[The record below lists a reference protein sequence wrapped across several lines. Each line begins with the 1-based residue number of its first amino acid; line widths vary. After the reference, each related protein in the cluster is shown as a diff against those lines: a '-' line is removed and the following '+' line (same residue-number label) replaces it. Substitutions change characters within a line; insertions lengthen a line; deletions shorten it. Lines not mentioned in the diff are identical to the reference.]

1 MSASRPPA
9 SRRQT
14 PHGGVNMP
22 TYRFESRTAAGK
34 VNSGVMTAPDLAA
47 ASQQIRA
54 RGEYIL
60 ALAPADAVAKKSAL
74 NFSINFGPGAK
85 DVQNFTSQLA
95 VMIRAGISI
104 RSAIEGIAD
113 KVENPK
119 FKTMLVQMKRDVES
133 GKQFSDALLR
143 YPKVF
148 SPLYINMV
156 KASEL
161 SGGFSKMLDKIAKYL
176 AQQIE
181 TKSMVIGAM
190 IYPGIIGSLAVFT
203 TIFLL
208 TFVLPRFM
216 VIFKGKEAALPAP
229 TKLLLALSNFMVNY
243 WYVLLFA
250 LIAGIWGFVLML
262 RTDAGR
268 MWWDKVKLTVP
279 LFKKMFRALYISRGL
294 HTMGQLINAGVP
306 MLDTIAIT
314 AEISGNMLYRR
325 MWRAVHGAVKQ
336 GKKIS
341 MPLAKSPLLP
351 RSVVQM
357 IGAGEE
363 SGKLGEVLD
372 EVSEFYSR
380 ELKSVIKSVT
390 AMIEPI
396 MIVLMGSIVGFIA
409 MSIILPIFKLS
420 SLVK

>member
-1 MSASRPPA
+1 
-9 SRRQT
+9 
-14 PHGGVNMP
+14 MP
-22 TYRFESRTAAGK
+22 TYRYESKNASGK
-34 VNSGVMTAPDLAA
+34 VTAGVISAANLAA
-47 ASQQIRA
+47 ASQQLRS

-60 ALAPADAVAKKSAL
+60 ALAPASDGTGKKKGMLSL
-74 NFSINFGPGAK
+74 EISFGPSAK

-104 RSAIEGIAD
+104 RAAIEGISD
-113 KVENPK
+113 QVENPK
-119 FKTMLVQMKRDVES
+119 FKKMLVQMKKDVEG
-133 GKQFSDALLR
+133 GKQFSDALMR
-143 YPKVF
+143 YPKIF

-161 SGGFSKMLDKIAKYL
+161 SGGFSKMLDRIAAYL

-181 TKSMVIGAM
+181 TASMVKGAM
-190 IYPGIIGSLAVFT
+190 IYPGIIGTMAIGT

-229 TKLLLALSNFMVNY
+229 TKLLLALSNFMTNY
-243 WYVLLFA
+243 WYILLA
-250 LIAGIWGFVLML
+250 AVIAAVWGIILVL
-262 RTDAGR
+262 RTDWGR
-268 MWWDKVKLTVP
+268 LWFDKAKLTVP
-279 LFKKMFRALYISRGL
+279 LFKKMFRALYISRSM

-306 MLDTIAIT
+306 MLDTISIT
-314 AEISGNMLYRR
+314 ADIAGNNLYKR
-325 MWRAVHGAVKQ
+325 MWRAVYTSVKQ

-341 MPLAKSPLLP
+341 MPLTKSPLLP

-357 IGAGEE
+357 ISAGEE

-380 ELKSVIKSVT
+380 ELKAVIKGVT
-390 AMIEPI
+390 AMIEPL

>member
-1 MSASRPPA
+1 
-9 SRRQT
+9 
-14 PHGGVNMP
+14 MP
-22 TYRFESRTAAGK
+22 TYRYESKGRDGK
-34 VNSGVMTAPDLAA
+34 VSSGVLNAANLQA
-47 ASQQIRA
+47 ASQQLRE

-60 ALAPADAVAKKSAL
+60 SLAPDTGASAKKGGLQLS
-74 NFSINFGPGAK
+74 FSFGPGAK

-104 RSAIEGIAD
+104 RAAIEGIAEQA
-113 KVENPK
+113 ENPK
-119 FKTMLVQMKRDVES
+119 FKQMLMQMKKDVES

-161 SGGFSKMLDKIAKYL
+161 SGGFAKMLDKVAAYL
-176 AQQIE
+176 TQQIE
-181 TKSMVIGAM
+181 TVSQVRGAM
-190 IYPGIIGSLAVFT
+190 IYPGIIGTMAVGT

-216 VIFKGKEAALPAP
+216 VIFQGKEAALPAP
-229 TKLLLALSNFMVNY
+229 TKLLLAISNFMVNY

-250 LIAGIWGFVLML
+250 TAALVWGLVLVL

-268 MWWDKVKLTVP
+268 LWFDRIKLTVP
-279 LFKKMFRALYISRGL
+279 LFKKLFRALYISRSL

-306 MLDTIAIT
+306 MLDTIQIT
-314 AEISGNMLYRR
+314 AEISGNTMYKR
-325 MWRAVHGAVKQ
+325 MWRGVYTAVKQ

-341 MPLAKSPLLP
+341 APLNKSPLLP

-372 EVSEFYSR
+372 EVSDFYSR
-380 ELKSVIKSVT
+380 ELKAVIKGVT
-390 AMIEPI
+390 AMIEPL
-396 MIVLMGSIVGFIA
+396 MIVLMGSVVGFIA